1 MYNIDKKIMK
11 KIYIA
16 PELSVCEA
24 DDIVST
30 SLYVETEKIP
40 FKSGSDVSATGM
52 GSVNEGL
59 FEI

>member
-1 MYNIDKKIMK
+1 MK

-24 DDIVST
+24 DDVVST

-40 FKSGSDVSATGM
+40 FKSGLDVSTTGI
-52 GSVNEGL
+52 GSVNDEL

>member
-1 MYNIDKKIMK
+1 MK

-40 FKSGSDVSATGM
+40 FKSGLDVSATDM

>member
-1 MYNIDKKIMK
+1 MK

-16 PELSVCEA
+16 PELSVCEV

-40 FKSGSDVSATGM
+40 FESDLDVSATGM
-52 GSVNEGL
+52 DSVN
-59 FEI
+59 